1 MKKVLIVHGLG
12 GLKEQYFP
20 HLAKVCES
28 LGLDVIMPNFG
39 SYRENTN
46 YKIWKTKFDNEILQ
60 RIDNETIVVANSLG
74 TQFIVK
80 ILAEKKID
88 VGAYIS
94 VAGAGEIL
102 NLKPTAPERVL
113 NAKNVSE
120 TFSPSKK
127 EFEIFKNLNFP
138 KFSFYSNNDRFFE
151 KENLELY
158 TELIDSKKLFLPN
171 RNHFDKNDAT
181 DEFYLI
187 FEELEELVKKI
198 AKQKS

>member
-1 MKKVLIVHGLG
+1 LLFPIELRDEAVHGLG

-20 HLAKVCES
+20 HLAKVCEN

-46 YKIWKTKFDNEILQ
+46 YKIWKTKFDNEISQ
-60 RIDNETIVVANSLG
+60 KIDNETIVVANSLG

-102 NLKPTAPERVL
+102 NLLVKL
-113 NAKNVSE
+113 FHLQK
-120 TFSPSKK
+120 
-127 EFEIFKNLNFP
+127 KNL
-138 KFSFYSNNDRFFE
+138 KF
-151 KENLELY
+151 L
-158 TELIDSKKLFLPN
+158 
-171 RNHFDKNDAT
+171 
-181 DEFYLI
+181 
-187 FEELEELVKKI
+187 KI
-198 AKQKS
+198 